1 MSTSQLFHAQG
12 IREFHHVKEEYRD
25 GKIYKTIRRAP
36 GKVRCPRCGSRS
48 VKARAWGSRQIMGL
62 PIGDRKVILVVKLF
76 RLRCGK
82 CRADVRESLPF
93 ANPKARYTHG
103 VARYVLGL
111 RRHMT
116 VEAIARHLGLRWQ
129 TVKDI
134 EKAYLQRKY
143 AHVPLRGVRAL
154 GIDEIYVGRRKF
166 MTVVLNLQTGD
177 VLFVGPGKSGET
189 LRPFLRRLKR
199 SGARIEAVAMDM
211 SKAYTAWVKDHC
223 PNARI
228 VYDKFHVVKKMNEAV
243 DEVRREQQRRLET
256 REGRRMLKGTRWL
269 LLRGQGQLEA
279 DRQAELEELLRWNQP
294 LAVSYQLKE
303 KLRLLW
309 DEAGFAKGEEF
320 LDEWCAQAV
329 ASGVKPLMKM
339 AKTLTAH
346 RSGILAYFDCGR
358 LTSARVEGFN
368 NKIRWLIR
376 QAYGYRDW
384 EYFTLKVYHL
394 PDSTLQIVL

>member
-1 MSTSQLFHAQG
+1 
-12 IREFHHVKEEYRD
+12 
-25 GKIYKTIRRAP
+25 
-36 GKVRCPRCGSRS
+36 
-48 VKARAWGSRQIMGL
+48 
-62 PIGDRKVILVVKLF
+62 
-76 RLRCGK
+76 
-82 CRADVRESLPF
+82 
-93 ANPKARYTHG
+93 
-103 VARYVLGL
+103 
-111 RRHMT
+111 
-116 VEAIARHLGLRWQ
+116 
-129 TVKDI
+129 
-134 EKAYLQRKY
+134 
-143 AHVPLRGVRAL
+143 
-154 GIDEIYVGRRKF
+154 
-166 MTVVLNLQTGD
+166 
-177 VLFVGPGKSGET
+177 
-189 LRPFLRRLKR
+189 
-199 SGARIEAVAMDM
+199 
-211 SKAYTAWVKDHC
+211 
-223 PNARI
+223 
-228 VYDKFHVVKKMNEAV
+228 
-243 DEVRREQQRRLET
+243 
-256 REGRRMLKGTRWL
+256 MLKGTRWL